1 MIMVALV
8 LILTGGTVSVL
19 ILMKLGPFQE
29 EPTVE
34 VEEEEEEVKSIFIDM
49 EPILIPIFQ
58 GDDVVAKVQIQLK
71 LETKSSKKAV
81 KIQRIM
87 PRIADT
93 FIKDLHAFM
102 PRLLKKEE
110 RIDVFILKQRLKLIA
125 DRRFGK
131 GLIGDV
137 LVQSVL
143 DTPAQ

>member
-8 LILTGGTVSVL
+8 LILTGGTMSVL
-19 ILMKLGPFQE
+19 KMMKLGPFQE
-29 EPTVE
+29 EPSVE

-71 LETKSSKKAV
+71 LETRSSKKV
-81 KIQRIM
+81 VRIQRIM

-110 RIDVFILKQRLKLIA
+110 RIDAFILKQRLKLIA
-125 DRRFGK
+125 DRKFGK
-131 GLIGDV
+131 GLISDV